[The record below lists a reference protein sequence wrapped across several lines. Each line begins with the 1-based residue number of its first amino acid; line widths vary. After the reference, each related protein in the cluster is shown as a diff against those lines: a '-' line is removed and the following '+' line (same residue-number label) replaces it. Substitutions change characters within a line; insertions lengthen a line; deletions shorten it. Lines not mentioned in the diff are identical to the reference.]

1 MSEPVSPAT
10 SVVTAI
16 EPQVRNPDLVSVF
29 INGQFALGVFTDVI
43 VLAGLKVG
51 QHVSIDD
58 LRTLA
63 HTEELRRAR
72 DTALTFLGY
81 RARSRLEISRRL
93 SRAGYSPEA
102 IEETLAALA
111 RMNLVNDAEFS
122 QSWARARTRSKPLG
136 PNRIAAELRQK
147 GVEREVIDQA
157 LEFLDPALELELAL
171 QAGRKKLDSLRG
183 EEPAA
188 ARKKLAAALSR
199 RGFSWEVCSKVLD
212 TLLSDSEE

>member
-1 MSEPVSPAT
+1 MTELDPSAA

-16 EPQVRNPDLVSVF
+16 EPQVRSPERVSIFVD
-29 INGQFALGVFTDVI
+29 GQFTLGVFAEVVI
-43 VLAGLKVG
+43 LAGVKVG
-51 QHVSIDD
+51 ERVSVDD
-58 LRTLA
+58 LRALA
-63 HTEELRRAR
+63 HAEELRRAR
-72 DTALTFLGY
+72 DTALVFLGY

-102 IEETLAALA
+102 IEETLVALA

-122 QSWARARTRSKPLG
+122 NSWARARTRSKPLG
-136 PNRIAAELRQK
+136 PNRIKAELRQK
-147 GVEREVIDQA
+147 GVDRDVIDQA
-157 LEFLDPALELELAL
+157 LEFLDPALQLELAL

-199 RGFSWEVCSKVLD
+199 RGFSWDICSKVLD
-212 TLLSDSEE
+212 TLLRESEE